1 MLSRIPYVFRQTF
14 RFLTF
19 QSLEIEGK
27 RDLLHLAIAGIVFAW
42 IAGLGRYWDHP
53 SAHIWQ
59 YMGLGSVIYIFV
71 LAALIW
77 ILALPLRPERWSYLS
92 VLTFVGLT
100 SPLAWLYA
108 IPVERFTSMDFAISA
123 NVLFL
128 AIVASWRVALY
139 VQFLR
144 KVGKLSI
151 EKIIVM
157 SLLPLVGIMF
167 ALMVLNLEN
176 AVFEIMAGLETERTD
191 KELIHD
197 NVYGFVF
204 FLGILSIMA
213 APLVFLLYLGLCF
226 QQWRRRHK
234 ENQEK

>member
-1 MLSRIPYVFRQTF
+1 MLSRMSYISRQTF

-108 IPVERFTSMDFAISA
+108 IPVERFVPISTAVTA

-128 AIVASWRVALY
+128 AIVAMWRVALY
-139 VQFLR
+139 VYFLR
-144 KVGKLSI
+144 VIAKLSGA
-151 EKIIVM
+151 KVFVLT
-157 SLLPLVGIMF
+157 LLPLTGIIF
-167 ALMVLNLEN
+167 ALAALNLEH
-176 AVFEIMAGLETERTD
+176 AVFEIMAGLETERT
-191 KELIHD
+191 ESEVIHD
-197 NVYGFVF
+197 GVYFFVLA
-204 FLGILSIMA
+204 LGVVSVFA
-213 APLVFLLYLGLCF
+213 APILFLLYLWLFIREGLKS
-226 QQWRRRHK
+226 RLSK
-234 ENQEK
+234 K

>member
-27 RDLLHLAIAGIVFAW
+27 RDLLHLAIAGVVFAW

-59 YMGLGSVIYIFV
+59 YMGLGSVVYIFV
-71 LAALIW
+71 LSALIW

-108 IPVERFTSMDFAISA
+108 IPVERFVPISTAVTA

-128 AIVASWRVALY
+128 AIVAMWRVALY
-139 VQFLR
+139 VYFLR
-144 KVGKLSI
+144 VIAKLSGA
-151 EKIIVM
+151 KVFVLT
-157 SLLPLVGIMF
+157 LLPLTGIIF
-167 ALMVLNLEN
+167 ALAALNLEH
-176 AVFEIMAGLETERTD
+176 AVFEIMAGLETERT
-191 KELIHD
+191 ESEVIHD
-197 NVYGFVF
+197 GVYFFVLA
-204 FLGILSIMA
+204 LGVVSVFA
-213 APLVFLLYLGLCF
+213 APILFLLYLWLFIREGLKS
-226 QQWRRRHK
+226 RLSK
-234 ENQEK
+234 K

>member
-1 MLSRIPYVFRQTF
+1 MLSCMSYVFRQTF

-71 LAALIW
+71 LSALIW
-77 ILALPLRPERWSYLS
+77 ILALPLRPDRWSYLS

-108 IPVERFTSMDFAISA
+108 IPVERLVSISFAISA

-128 AIVASWRVALY
+128 ALVAMWRVALY
-139 VQFLR
+139 VYFLR
-144 KVGKLSI
+144 IVAKLSDA
-151 EKIIVM
+151 KVFVLT
-157 SLLPLVGIMF
+157 LLPLTGIIF
-167 ALMVLNLEN
+167 ALVVLNLEH
-176 AVFEIMAGLETERTD
+176 AVFEIMAGLETERTGS
-191 KELIHD
+191 EVIHD
-197 NVYGFVF
+197 GVYQFVILLGMGSF
-204 FLGILSIMA
+204 FA
-213 APLVFLLYLGLCF
+213 APILFLLYLWLFISEGLKS
-226 QQWRRRHK
+226 RSAK
-234 ENQEK
+234 K

>member
-1 MLSRIPYVFRQTF
+1 MLSRMSYVFRQSF
-14 RFLTF
+14 RFLKF

-108 IPVERFTSMDFAISA
+108 IPVERLVSISFAISA

-128 AIVASWRVALY
+128 ALVAMWRVALY
-139 VQFLR
+139 VYFLR
-144 KVGKLSI
+144 VVAKLSGM
-151 EKIIVM
+151 KIFVL
-157 SLLPLVGIMF
+157 SLLPLTGIIF
-167 ALMVLNLEN
+167 ALVLLNLEH
-176 AVFEIMAGLETERTD
+176 AVFNIMAGLESERIGG
-191 KELIHD
+191 ELVHD
-197 NVYGFVF
+197 QVYFFVIA
-204 FLGILSIMA
+204 LGVVSVFA
-213 APLVFLLYLGLCF
+213 APILFLLYLLLCF
-226 QQWRRRHK
+226 LERRKMH
-234 ENQEK
+234 

>member
-19 QSLEIEGK
+19 QSLKIEGK

-71 LAALIW
+71 LSALIW

-108 IPVERFTSMDFAISA
+108 IPVERFVPISTAVTA

-128 AIVASWRVALY
+128 AIVAMWRVALY
-139 VQFLR
+139 VYFLR
-144 KVGKLSI
+144 VIAKLSGA
-151 EKIIVM
+151 KVFVLT
-157 SLLPLVGIMF
+157 LLPLTGIIF
-167 ALMVLNLEN
+167 ALAALNLEH
-176 AVFEIMAGLETERTD
+176 AVFEIMAGLETERT
-191 KELIHD
+191 ESEVIHD
-197 NVYGFVF
+197 GVYFFVLA
-204 FLGILSIMA
+204 LGVVSVFA
-213 APLVFLLYLGLCF
+213 APILFLLYLWLFIREGLKS
-226 QQWRRRHK
+226 RLSK
-234 ENQEK
+234 K

>member
-1 MLSRIPYVFRQTF
+1 MLSRMSYVFRQSF

-27 RDLLHLAIAGIVFAW
+27 RDLLHLAIAGVVFAW

-59 YMGLGSVIYIFV
+59 YMGLGSVVYIFV
-71 LAALIW
+71 LSALIW

-108 IPVERFTSMDFAISA
+108 IPVERFVPISTAVTA

-128 AIVASWRVALY
+128 AIVAMWRVALY
-139 VQFLR
+139 VYFLR
-144 KVGKLSI
+144 VIAKLSGA
-151 EKIIVM
+151 KVFVLT
-157 SLLPLVGIMF
+157 LLPLTGIIF
-167 ALMVLNLEN
+167 ALAALNLEH
-176 AVFEIMAGLETERTD
+176 AVFEIMAGLETERT
-191 KELIHD
+191 ESEVIHD
-197 NVYGFVF
+197 GVYFFVLA
-204 FLGILSIMA
+204 LGVVSVFA
-213 APLVFLLYLGLCF
+213 APILFLLYLWLFIREGLKS
-226 QQWRRRHK
+226 RLSK
-234 ENQEK
+234 K